1 MQNLASQIPFVVLIL
16 ALFAAYGVLV
26 RRGTIKDNNIIG
38 AGVIVGALAVALT
51 VAYWWP
57 MYQQG
62 LPLSLFLVNPIA
74 MTFCAIW
81 CITLAYRSQRV
92 EDIATHV
99 VGDTKVIV
107 RVCPPSRLPDADA
120 LLLPT
125 NTTFQMTENIAG
137 QIGTA
142 TGPEV
147 YEEIRG
153 SAPVGLLKV
162 VQSAS
167 GKLEV
172 DRIYHVAVNDY
183 LRPVNQTQL
192 RRGIE
197 QAALQARKANAE
209 SIIVPIA
216 PMRGLSIPQVTD
228 AVAGGVLKQR
238 KAFAEIVVAV
248 LSPRIGREVAAEVA
262 HQIAVLEGATPQRT
276 TL

>member
-1 MQNLASQIPFVVLIL
+1 MQNPSAQIPFVLLIL

-26 RRGTIKDNNIIG
+26 RRGTIKEGAIIG
-38 AGVIVGALAVALT
+38 TGTVVGVLAVALT
-51 VAYWWP
+51 IGYWWP
-57 MYQQG
+57 MYQRG

-74 MTFCAIW
+74 MTLCALW

-107 RVCPPSRLPDADA
+107 RICPPSRLPDADA

-137 QIGTA
+137 QVSMA
-142 TGPEV
+142 TGQAV
-147 YEEIRG
+147 YQEIRG

-162 VQSAS
+162 VQS
-167 GKLEV
+167 GGGNLEV

-183 LRPVNQTQL
+183 MRPVNQAQL

-197 QAALQARKANAE
+197 QAALQARKSNAE
-209 SIIVPIA
+209 SVIVPIA
-216 PMRGLSIPQVTD
+216 PMRGLNTQQVTD

-248 LSPRIGREVAAEVA
+248 LSPRFGQEVAAEVA
-262 HQIAVLEGATPQRT
+262 RQISSLEGASPEQTAR
-276 TL
+276 